1 MLDVVT
7 LKEDDPVTGVPKGAI
22 GTVVYI
28 HDGGEAYTVEFIDED
43 RDTYEGSFNREF
55 TEDELQPKEAENAI

>member
-1 MLDVVT
+1 MLDMVK
-7 LKEDDPVTGVPKGAI
+7 LKADDPVTGVPKDAI

-43 RDTYEGSFNREF
+43 RDTYEGTFKREF
-55 TEDELQPKEAENAI
+55 TEDELLPIE